1 MLNLTIAVTRN
12 PRFEP
17 LIDGTIT
24 SKILNLQFVVTTPP
38 ELFYRNLKYDE
49 FDVFEMSLSELAIS
63 RERGEGTRWQW
74 IALPVF
80 PAKAFVWLGLFA
92 NSAAAIHNLGD
103 LRGKRVGVPDY
114 VMTAALWFRSFL
126 KELYGIK
133 PQDVSWYIGR
143 LKQFSHGAILGID
156 KDPPAGV
163 LLNWLTEE
171 QTFDRMLDRSELDTA
186 YGFAPR
192 HDPKIQTF
200 GNNIDRYGGTPIAG
214 NPRLR
219 VLFADGGRQVVIDYF
234 RKTGIV
240 PANHTIAVQKRILNE
255 YPWLALELFK
265 LFQEAK
271 QAAYERAKHWSSAY
285 LYFNGNDA
293 DSQSALFG
301 DDPFPY
307 GIKANQKMLEL
318 LYRNSHEEGLT
329 HKLARVQDLFHPST
343 LDT

>member
-186 YGFAPR
+186 YGFTPR

-240 PANHTIAVQKRILNE
+240 PANHTIAVQKRI
-255 YPWLALELFK
+255 
-265 LFQEAK
+265 
-271 QAAYERAKHWSSAY
+271 
-285 LYFNGNDA
+285 
-293 DSQSALFG
+293 
-301 DDPFPY
+301 
-307 GIKANQKMLEL
+307 
-318 LYRNSHEEGLT
+318 
-329 HKLARVQDLFHPST
+329 
-343 LDT
+343 